1 MTRRNRRGA
10 LYLGAVVAIVA
21 LFTLTY
27 DYGMTTLESR
37 PKPWYHS
44 FEIVVQTL
52 TTTGYGEDAP
62 WDSMEMHLLVV
73 TMQLTGIGLI
83 LTAVDVFA
91 VDWLREALSPS
102 PPTAATDLSDH
113 VVICG
118 YTPRGEAFVSEL
130 DSRDQPYVIVE
141 PDRGTAVD
149 LHRREYRV
157 IHGDPE
163 SVVTLEAASLGDAR
177 VLVADAADDTN
188 ASIVLAAAE
197 AAPEVRRISFVEDS
211 ELAEYHRIAGAD
223 EVFSPRQ
230 LLGRSLAGQVPTA
243 VTTDAEEGIE
253 IGDDFELAELPVQS
267 GSELAGTTFG
277 EASIRYR
284 TDANVIGAW
293 FGPEFRSPLTP
304 EDRLDADT
312 TLLVAGQPGELDA
325 LRQLTASELRT
336 LSTRRVVVAGA
347 GDAGTAAREA
357 LSVPGIDVTVLDI
370 DPSMDP
376 DVVGDARDPDVLAEA
391 GIEAASSVVF
401 TLSDDTT
408 ATFATLIARETN
420 PDLRIAVRANEK
432 ENTRKLYRAGADY
445 VQSLARVSGRMLVS
459 TVFEDQ
465 EVLAYDRRV
474 ELVKVPASALAGET
488 LTSASVRERT
498 GCTVL
503 GVERDDDLITDLDP
517 DSFRFEPEDTVLLAG
532 IDEAVTRFE
541 QTFGD

>member
-1 MTRRNRRGA
+1 
-10 LYLGAVVAIVA
+10 
-21 LFTLTY
+21 
-27 DYGMTTLESR
+27 
-37 PKPWYHS
+37 
-44 FEIVVQTL
+44 
-52 TTTGYGEDAP
+52 
-62 WDSMEMHLLVV
+62 MHLLVV

-91 VDWLREALSPS
+91 VPWLRDALSPS
-102 PPTAATDLSDH
+102 PPTAVTDLSDH

-141 PDRGTAVD
+141 PDRETAVD
-149 LHRREYRV
+149 LHSREYRV
-157 IHGDPE
+157 VHGDPE
-163 SVVTLEAASLGDAR
+163 SVATLEAAAIADAR

-188 ASIVLAAAE
+188 ASIALSAAE
-197 AAPEVRRISFVEDS
+197 AAPDVRRLSFVEDS
-211 ELAEYHRIAGAD
+211 DLAEYHRIAGAD

-267 GSELAGTTFG
+267 GSELAGTTFA
-277 EASIRYR
+277 EASIRHR
-284 TDANVIGAW
+284 TGANVVGAW
-293 FGPEFRSPLTP
+293 FGPEFRSPIGQD
-304 EDRLDADT
+304 DRLDADT

-325 LRQLTASELRT
+325 LRELTASELRT

-347 GDAGTAAREA
+347 GDAGAAARDA
-357 LSVPGIDVTVLDI
+357 LSVPGIEVTVLDI
-370 DPSMDP
+370 DPAREP

-391 GIEAASSVVF
+391 GIGDASSVVF

-408 ATFATLIARETN
+408 ATFATLIARDTN
-420 PDLRIAVRANEK
+420 PDLRIAVRANEE

-459 TVFEDQ
+459 TVFKDQ

-474 ELVKVPASALAGET
+474 ELVKVPADALAGET
-488 LTSASVRERT
+488 LTSARVRERT

-503 GVERDDDLITDLDP
+503 GVERDGETLTDLDP
-517 DSFRFEPEDTVLLAG
+517 DSLRFRPEDTVLLAG
-532 IDEAVTRFE
+532 IDEAVNRFE
-541 QTFGD
+541 ATFGD